1 MAVLRSGYDSS
12 AQSQVEPRSRTV
24 SLLKGAAV
32 WMKDFISLTFFT
44 GVPSPGLSLWN
55 TSLILARGLLYVLYL
70 LLVTGLI
77 QALRAETPD
86 QETSLG
92 RVIGAL
98 VRDQSAIPGEPQN
111 RKKRN
116 IDLGLNYLEAEEII
130 SRLAGASPPA
140 RTSSASPPASPPA
153 RTSSASPPASPPAST
168 SAAAGETA
176 DLGGKTG
183 LSFQAFSFFTFS
195 AAVGGGFIAILLIGA
210 GLLGVSLWI
219 QCAHSMRELGSFACR
234 NEGRG
239 DRQGIER
246 AVV

>member
-140 RTSSASPPASPPA
+140 RTSSASPP
-153 RTSSASPPASPPAST
+153 TSPPAST

>member
-140 RTSSASPPASPPA
+140 RTSSASPPAS
-153 RTSSASPPASPPAST
+153 T

>member
-153 RTSSASPPASPPAST
+153 ST